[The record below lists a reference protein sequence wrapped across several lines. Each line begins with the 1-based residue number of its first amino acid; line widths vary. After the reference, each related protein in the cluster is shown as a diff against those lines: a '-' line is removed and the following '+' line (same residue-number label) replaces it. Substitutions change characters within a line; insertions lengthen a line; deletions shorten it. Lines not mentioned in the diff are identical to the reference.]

1 MKLLNILSEGKRIK
15 LEPEVNAL
23 IHRVVDIIYKKRN
36 TGFKKYTP
44 ITSIPII
51 VQDGT
56 PGTVEIAV
64 DPKLEYFGLLDQKVE
79 DSKDPNDFILTVNP
93 TKITSKK
100 NLYLTL
106 YHEIMHATDPGYT
119 TKYSEKYWKDYDPE
133 IDEKYWAH
141 PIEFRASTNEFIEGL
156 RNEFALRKK
165 RLKNPEN
172 IKYLIDSA
180 DNILNYFA
188 HGDKLTKLSYD
199 IIEDMSG
206 LIPQG
211 TRISKLLQ
219 DMFIEYPGVSQ
230 FSEFS
235 PKSGSQPY
243 YIKYIELIKLYDPT
257 IWKRFLTMLHS
268 EVNEI
273 KENLKKSI

>member
-1 MKLLNILSEGKRIK
+1 MKLLNIVSEGKRIK

-23 IHRVVDIIYKKRN
+23 IHRVSDIIYKKRN
-36 TGFKKYTP
+36 TGFNKYTP
-44 ITSIPII
+44 ITSIQII

-64 DPKLEYFGLLDQKVE
+64 DPNLEYFGLLDQKVE
-79 DSKDPNDFILTVNP
+79 DSKDPNDFILTLNP
-93 TKITSKK
+93 SKITSKK

-188 HGDKLTKLSYD
+188 QGTKLTKLSYD
-199 IIEDMSG
+199 ILEGMSG
-206 LIPQG
+206 LVPQD
-211 TRISKLLQ
+211 TKIAKLLQ
-219 DMFIEYPGVSQ
+219 DMFIEYPQ
-230 FSEFS
+230 TSEFA
-235 PKSGSQPY
+235 PKHNKQPY
-243 YIKYIELIKLYDPT
+243 YVNYIELIKLYDPT
-257 IWKRFLTMLHS
+257 IWKRFLSMLHS

-273 KENLKKSI
+273 KENLKISI

>member
-1 MKLLNILSEGKRIK
+1 MKLLKIVSEGKRIK

-23 IHRVVDIIYKKRN
+23 IHRVSDIIYKKRN

-64 DPKLEYFGLLDQKVE
+64 DPNLEYFGLLDQKVE
-79 DSKDPNDFILTVNP
+79 DSKDPNDFILTLNP
-93 TKITSKK
+93 SKITSKK

-156 RNEFALRKK
+156 RNEFQLRKK
-165 RLKNPEN
+165 RLKNTDN
-172 IKYLIDSA
+172 LKYLTKSA
-180 DNILNYFA
+180 DNILEYFTK
-188 HGDKLTKLSYD
+188 GTPLSKLSYD
-199 IIEDMSG
+199 ILEGMSG
-206 LIPQG
+206 LVPQN
-211 TRISKLLQ
+211 TKIAKLLQ
-219 DMFIEYPGVSQ
+219 DMIIEYPQ
-230 FSEFS
+230 TSEFT
-235 PKSGSQPY
+235 PKHNKPPY
-243 YIKYIELIKLYDPT
+243 YIGYIELIKKYDPT
-257 IWKRFLTMLHS
+257 IWKRFLSTLHA
-268 EVNEI
+268 EVQNI
-273 KENLKKSI
+273 KENLEKSI